1 MVRPLE
7 ETSLYYLQKSVLRVT
22 NETSDKFVPA
32 PSRNQILSDLL
43 IGLKRFRNVV
53 RWKHFFA
60 EKKRKEEELKNSPL
74 SQPAFNNKFSFE
86 TEENENARQTN
97 PEGLKSGLKPAN
109 QTQNAPIGSPETES
123 FLKEL
128 EETLI
133 KQVMDDTFTKN
144 ARDENIRMV
153 LDDLC
158 QSNEVVVSTDKTNS
172 IKVVKTVKYE
182 KWVNGHLETSAK
194 EINREKI
201 LQIFELATAKCEDLY
216 DFLDEKEYNF
226 LKSTLKTRN
235 IPTPKLIIKDHKKL
249 NEEGDF
255 PSRLIV
261 PANNFTSAFPRLG
274 YLGIR
279 RIFDSNKIKY
289 EINTITQASDLKE
302 ELEKLDIKKNKV
314 TIAKL
319 DIVAMYPSIQ
329 FKLVRK
335 AIEFFAQDLPE
346 KEKEKIEK
354 CLEMISFGMS
364 NTIVNFKDKFF
375 EYDGDVDGKER
386 GLTIGGYESAW
397 LADLVAVFILEK
409 NKKQFE
415 NTIYHGIYRDDGF
428 IIFKGVL
435 SASDIKTWLSNFQK
449 EVDNLAESNC
459 LQFTLEV
466 WGKDEN
472 ESFKDNN
479 MITMINEKYFPYLDM
494 EMSWNK
500 SNELIFRV
508 HLKPNQKLKYM
519 NSDSTHLPST
529 FKAIPQ
535 GVLARLG
542 KLTSKCK
549 KL

>member
-74 SQPAFNNKFSFE
+74 SQPAFNNKFSCE

-109 QTQNAPIGSPETES
+109 QTQNAPIGSPKTES

-128 EETLI
+128 EETLV

-153 LDDLC
+153 LDDLR
-158 QSNEVVVSTDKTNS
+158 QSNEVVVSMDKTNS

-274 YLGIR
+274 YLGI
-279 RIFDSNKIKY
+279 
-289 EINTITQASDLKE
+289 
-302 ELEKLDIKKNKV
+302 
-314 TIAKL
+314 
-319 DIVAMYPSIQ
+319 
-329 FKLVRK
+329 
-335 AIEFFAQDLPE
+335 
-346 KEKEKIEK
+346 
-354 CLEMISFGMS
+354 
-364 NTIVNFKDKFF
+364 
-375 EYDGDVDGKER
+375 
-386 GLTIGGYESAW
+386 
-397 LADLVAVFILEK
+397 
-409 NKKQFE
+409 
-415 NTIYHGIYRDDGF
+415 
-428 IIFKGVL
+428 
-435 SASDIKTWLSNFQK
+435 
-449 EVDNLAESNC
+449 
-459 LQFTLEV
+459 
-466 WGKDEN
+466 
-472 ESFKDNN
+472 
-479 MITMINEKYFPYLDM
+479 
-494 EMSWNK
+494 
-500 SNELIFRV
+500 
-508 HLKPNQKLKYM
+508 
-519 NSDSTHLPST
+519 
-529 FKAIPQ
+529 
-535 GVLARLG
+535 
-542 KLTSKCK
+542 
-549 KL
+549 